1 LSLQVAKIKGI
12 PIRLHFTLIIAF
24 FLISWTLATT
34 LMPQTYHHGLT
45 IVHYWIMGILGAA
58 ILFISV
64 LLHELAHSILAL
76 RYGIRVRQ
84 IMLFIFGGVSDMEE
98 EEEKEWEQEG
108 ERIGPSKT
116 GFRKEFKIAV
126 VGPLTSF
133 IIASVL
139 ALAWWI
145 LVQTDITGGGSMVTT
160 STTITT
166 INIAKRIAE
175 GVLQYGAVVNTL
187 LGGFNLIPAFPLDGG
202 RILRSALLRWKKDYV
217 QSTKIAVRIGIS
229 ISYGFMA
236 LGFMTMI
243 SGAFVSGIWILIIG
257 WFLNSGAQS
266 YLAQQETSSILSKIH
281 LQDIMNTRII
291 SAKEDMT
298 INSLIKDYFNIY
310 AKDSFPIVNELNY
323 YLIGMITFKDAW
335 NVSEDKRDI
344 VKARDIMIPVT
355 NLIVMQQ
362 NRTANEALIQ
372 MTRKGMG
379 KVFVSNEEGKKLI
392 GLVSKTDLINAIRER
407 KDYMKGISK
416 FARKQKQ

>member
-1 LSLQVAKIKGI
+1 
-12 PIRLHFTLIIAF
+12 
-24 FLISWTLATT
+24 
-34 LMPQTYHHGLT
+34 
-45 IVHYWIMGILGAA
+45 MGILGAA

-98 EEEKEWEQEG
+98 EDEEEWEQEG
-108 ERIGPSKT
+108 ETRGPSKKD
-116 GFRKEFKIAV
+116 FRMEFKIAV

-145 LVQTDITGGGSMVTT
+145 LVQTDITTGGGSMITT
-160 STTITT
+160 SNTTT

-175 GVLQYGAVVNTL
+175 GVLQYGALVNIL

-243 SGAFVSGIWILIIG
+243 SGAFVSGMWILLIG

-291 SAKEDMT
+291 SVKEDMT

-323 YLIGMITFKDAW
+323 YLIGMVTFKDAW

-372 MTRKGMG
+372 MTRKGVG
-379 KVFVSNEEGKKLI
+379 KVFVCNEDGKKLI
-392 GLVSKTDLINAIRER
+392 GLVSKTDLINAVTER
-407 KDYMKGISK
+407 KDYMKEISK
-416 FARKQKQ
+416 FARK

>member
-291 SAKEDMT
+291 SVKEDMT

-323 YLIGMITFKDAW
+323 YLKGMVTFKDAW
-335 NVSEDKRDI
+335 NVSEDNRDSA
-344 VKARDIMIPVT
+344 KARDIMIPVT

-392 GLVSKTDLINAIRER
+392 GLVSKTDLINAVRER
-407 KDYMKGISK
+407 KDYMKEISK
-416 FARKQKQ
+416 FARK